1 MLSWRSGYASA
12 SQDAA
17 KQVRATPLNG
27 SNDVRNRWYQYWNVS
42 RIISQLA
49 VEIHPRM
56 RARAVCS
63 YPKSEAPLLCFL
75 WMRIPKGSV
84 MCDVAFCDAIM
95 LRELPAVQ
103 SRV

>member
-1 MLSWRSGYASA
+1 MLSWRSGNASA

-49 VEIHPRM
+49 VEIQPQM

-63 YPKSEAPLLCFL
+63 YPKSEAPWYSSASCGCES
-75 WMRIPKGSV
+75 PQ
-84 MCDVAFCDAIM
+84 DQ
-95 LRELPAVQ
+95 LRAT
-103 SRV
+103 